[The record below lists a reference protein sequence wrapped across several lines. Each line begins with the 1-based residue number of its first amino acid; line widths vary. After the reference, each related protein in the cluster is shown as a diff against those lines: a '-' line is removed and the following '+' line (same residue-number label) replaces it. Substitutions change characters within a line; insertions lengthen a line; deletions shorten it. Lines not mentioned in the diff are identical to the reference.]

1 MANIKE
7 ELRRIKNAIFG
18 REVRGSIH
26 DGIKKMNDEVEV
38 STKKSDEAHEVMEN
52 IMQEGFDNAALES
65 NFEQKLDDEIA
76 SLQPKWTGFKDDITT
91 QLTETEADLESRAVN
106 VKTFGAK
113 GDGVTNDTLAIQST
127 IDEVANREEV

>member
-38 STKKSDEAHEVMEN
+38 STKNQMKHT
-52 IMQEGFDNAALES
+52 
-65 NFEQKLDDEIA
+65 KLWKI
-76 SLQPKWTGFKDDITT
+76 SCKKD
-91 QLTETEADLESRAVN
+91 LTMLHLN
-106 VKTFGAK
+106 
-113 GDGVTNDTLAIQST
+113 LIL
-127 IDEVANREEV
+127 NRS